1 MKLKTQSFRDIVA
14 KELERRQ
21 LTIYEIAPQ
30 MGLERRTLYRW
41 LKGEQAL
48 TDTKLE
54 VVLAFLDLKVVC
66 K

>member
-1 MKLKTQSFRDIVA
+1 MKLKAQSFRAIVA

-21 LTIYEIAPQ
+21 LTVYEIAPQ

-54 VVLAFLDLKVVC
+54 VLFAFLDIKVVT